1 MTAFHFSDFGTVCDW
16 DDLSGSWLQEKFDW
30 GYLHVRLAQRSN
42 LPFELQQGMDVA
54 GNGDKWT
61 DTMAALLAQQT
72 HDWKGDAGS
81 TKQYLRLVGSLWKTL
96 EVAINNAHL
105 PLDFCLFF
113 CSQVMDALWWGDA
126 GSMSF
131 VPSLKS
137 SSPSSASSAQVLSFE
152 PRVRYRAQ
160 GTMPE
165 KRYRHK
171 VTRTQSHG
179 LFLLRPF
186 LAAEGVLPAASASSR
201 PGAR

>member
-1 MTAFHFSDFGTVCDW
+1 
-16 DDLSGSWLQEKFDW
+16 
-30 GYLHVRLAQRSN
+30 
-42 LPFELQQGMDVA
+42 
-54 GNGDKWT
+54 
-61 DTMAALLAQQT
+61 MAALLAQQT

-81 TKQYLRLVGSLWKTL
+81 TKQYLRLLGSLWKTL

-113 CSQVMDALWWGDA
+113 CSQVMDALWWVDA
-126 GSMSF
+126 GSMIF

-152 PRVRYRAQ
+152 PRVKYRAQ
-160 GTMPE
+160 GTKPD
-165 KRYRHK
+165 KRYPHT
-171 VTRTQSHG
+171 VTWTQSHG

-186 LAAEGVLPAASASSR
+186 LAATGVLPASSASSH